1 MLKKLLLLSF
11 AAFTMAAC
19 NDEADDGVRYA
30 THNPSIVDGV
40 FTSDNMHFYGTA
52 TVTHVSDGS
61 TYTDPKAWFE
71 FAGDRESL
79 TIYMHAT
86 RFAAAMPALEMRIHR
101 MPYTPGEG
109 ASLSFSAASTVPQV
123 RLPNEVGGGYSL
135 PGHALVHAHRRRGLG
150 RGHPLPHLL
159 HVRRPQAGNLPHGVR
174 GAAAGKKIA
183 PHVRTSAAKC
193 YLCREKRYENTKTR
207 SL

>member
-109 ASLSFSAASTVPQV
+109 ASLSFTAASTVPQV
-123 RLPNEVGGGYSL
+123 RLPNEVGGGYSYQDMPSYTL
-135 PGHALVHAHRRRGLG
+135 TDVEGSVETP
-150 RGHPLPHLL
+150 
-159 HVRRPQAGNLPHGVR
+159 GVR
-174 GAAAGKKIA
+174 EALAAMEA
-183 PHVRTSAAKC
+183 RTEHWRLLGS
-193 YLCREKRYENTKTR
+193 YPVVD
-207 SL
+207 

>member
-71 FAGDRESL
+71 FAGDSESL

-109 ASLSFSAASTVPQV
+109 ASLSFTAASTVPQV
-123 RLPNEVGGGYSL
+123 RLPNEVGGGYSYQDMPSYTL
-135 PGHALVHAHRRRGLG
+135 TDVEGSVED
-150 RGHPLPHLL
+150 
-159 HVRRPQAGNLPHGVR
+159 
-174 GAAAGKKIA
+174 I
-183 PHVRTSAAKC
+183 
-193 YLCREKRYENTKTR
+193 LCRISFTCDVPRPGTYRMEYEGLLLVKK
-207 SL
+207 

>member
-101 MPYTPGEG
+101 MPYTSGEG
-109 ASLSFSAASTVPQV
+109 ASLSFTAASTVPQV
-123 RLPNEVGGGYSL
+123 RLPNEVGGGYSYQDM
-135 PGHALVHAHRRRGLG
+135 PCTRSPTSRARS
-150 RGHPLPHLL
+150 
-159 HVRRPQAGNLPHGVR
+159 
-174 GAAAGKKIA
+174 
-183 PHVRTSAAKC
+183 RTSSAASPS
-193 YLCREKRYENTKTR
+193 RATSPGWEPTAWSTR
-207 SL
+207 GCCW